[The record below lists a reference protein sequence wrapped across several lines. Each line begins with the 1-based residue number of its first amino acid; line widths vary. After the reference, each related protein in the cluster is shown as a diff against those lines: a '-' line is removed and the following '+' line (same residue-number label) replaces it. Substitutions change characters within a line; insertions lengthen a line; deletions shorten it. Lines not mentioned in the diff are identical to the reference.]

1 MTRKFIP
8 AIALTLTA
16 CAGLTLADSPVAV
29 RDTALGPVLTD
40 PDGMTLYL
48 FTRDEPGV
56 SHCYDGC
63 AAAWPPYMAESDAE
77 ATGKLSLVPRDDG
90 GQQWAYDDMPL
101 YYWVNDQAP
110 GDVTGQGVN
119 DVWFVIEV
127 TDDAVT
133 SDRPERSRDYGY

>member
-1 MTRKFIP
+1 MIRIIFP
-8 AIALTLTA
+8 ALACTLVA

-29 RDTALGPVLTD
+29 RDTTLGPVLTD
-40 PDGMTLYL
+40 SDGMTLYL

-56 SHCYDGC
+56 SNCYDGC
-63 AAAWPPYMAESDAE
+63 AAAWPPYMAEEGAA
-77 ATGKLSLVPRDDG
+77 ATDRLSLVPRDDG

-101 YYWVNDQAP
+101 YYWVNDQQP

-127 TDDAVT
+127 SEGEAVR
-133 SDRPERSRDYGY
+133 SRSERSRSSGY